1 MLNNLTDTGSLKRR
15 ISGIRR
21 LRVATHRAAAMFF
34 LNMQIWKDHPFIQT
48 NYSSDLV
55 QELEKD
61 LDSLRRNPG
70 NRAKIAWGMRQMVF
84 ERL

>member
-1 MLNNLTDTGSLKRR
+1 
-15 ISGIRR
+15 
-21 LRVATHRAAAMFF
+21 MFF